1 MPPHCRVQPGEKGC
15 AEVAKYI
22 IEGGRKLH
30 GEISLQGAKNAILP
44 ILAAALVSQRP
55 VHLYNCPC
63 IGDVDCM
70 LDILR
75 SIGSQVSQDGQI
87 IHIDSKTA
95 RSFDI
100 PDDSVRQVRS
110 SIVFLGAVLARFGR
124 AIITYP
130 GGCEIG
136 LRPID
141 LHLKSLRRMGVEIEE
156 GKGRL
161 HCICR
166 DLKGA
171 MINLDYPSVGATENI
186 MLTALNA
193 RGRTII
199 QNAAREPE
207 IKDLAD
213 AINGMGGNV
222 RGAGSPTILIEGG
235 ASWREMDHNIIPDR
249 IAAGTFISC
258 VASAGGEVLIRN
270 VCPAHL
276 EAVLSKFEEAGCEIE
291 STADT
296 IAVKRQQRLKAVER
310 VGTMPYP
317 GFPTD
322 MQAQFSAILAQAEGT
337 SIVTENIFE
346 NRFKHVSQLRKMGAN
361 IAVEGRTA
369 IIQGGSL
376 RGSRVEAG
384 DLRGGAAL
392 CVAGLG
398 ASGTTIVEKIE
409 FIRRGYQDL
418 AGTLRGI
425 GASIAVQET

>member
-1 MPPHCRVQPGEKGC
+1 M
-15 AEVAKYI
+15 
-22 IEGGRKLH
+22 H

-44 ILAAALVSQRP
+44 ILAAALVSRKP
-55 VHLYNCPC
+55 VHLSNCPS

-75 SIGSQVSQDGQI
+75 SIGSRVTQEGQH
-87 IHIDSKTA
+87 IHIDSKDA
-95 RSFDI
+95 GGFDI
-100 PDDSVRQVRS
+100 PDDSVKQVRS

-124 AIITYP
+124 AVITYP

-141 LHLKSLRRMGVEIEE
+141 LHLKALRRMGVEINEE
-156 GKGRL
+156 RGRL
-161 HCICR
+161 HCVCR

-171 MINLDYPSVGATENI
+171 LIHLDYPSVGATENI
-186 MLTALNA
+186 MLTALA
-193 RGRTII
+193 AKGCTII
-199 QNAAREPE
+199 HNAAREPE

-213 AINGMGGNV
+213 AINAMGGSV
-222 RGAGSPTILIEGG
+222 RGAGGPTILIDGG
-235 ASWREMDHNIIPDR
+235 GNWREMEHRIIPDR

-258 VASAGGEVLIRN
+258 VASAGGDVMIRN

-276 EAVLSKFEEAGCEIE
+276 DAVLSKLEEAGCEIE

-296 IAVKRQQRLKAVER
+296 LVVRRRQKLKAVER
-310 VGTMPYP
+310 VCTMPYP

-346 NRFKHVSQLRKMGAN
+346 NRFKHVPQLRKMGAH
-361 IAVEGRTA
+361 ITVEGRTA
-369 IIQGGSL
+369 IIQGENL

-398 ASGTTIVEKIE
+398 ASGITVVDRIE
-409 FIRRGYQDL
+409 FIHRGYEDL
-418 AGTLRGI
+418 AGTLMGI
-425 GASIAVQET
+425 GASIVKRES

>member
-1 MPPHCRVQPGEKGC
+1 
-15 AEVAKYI
+15 
-22 IEGGRKLH
+22 LH

-44 ILAAALVSQRP
+44 ILAAALVSPKP
-55 VHLYNCPC
+55 VHLSNCPH
-63 IGDVDCM
+63 IGDVACM

-75 SIGSQVSQDGQI
+75 AIGSSVTQEGQH
-87 IHIDSKTA
+87 IHIDSSSA
-95 RSFDI
+95 GRYDI
-100 PDDSVRQVRS
+100 PDDSVKQVRS

-124 AIITYP
+124 AVITYP

-141 LHLKSLRRMGVEIEE
+141 LHLKALRRMGVEIEE
-156 GKGRL
+156 EQGRL
-161 HCICR
+161 HCLCR

-171 MINLDYPSVGATENI
+171 LIHLDYPSVGATENI
-186 MLTALNA
+186 MLTALAA
-193 RGRTII
+193 RGCTII
-199 QNAAREPE
+199 HNAAREPE

-213 AINGMGGNV
+213 AINAMGGSV
-222 RGAGSPTILIEGG
+222 RGAGGPTILIDGG
-235 ASWREMDHNIIPDR
+235 VSWREMEHRIIPDR

-276 EAVLSKFEEAGCEIE
+276 EAVLSKLEEAGCEIE
-291 STADT
+291 STQDT
-296 IAVKRQQRLKAVER
+296 ITVRRNTPLKAVER
-310 VGTMPYP
+310 VCTMPYP

-346 NRFKHVSQLRKMGAN
+346 NRFKHVPQLRKMGAH
-361 IAVEGRTA
+361 ITVEGRTA
-369 IIQGGSL
+369 IIQGCAL
-376 RGSRVEAG
+376 TGSRVEAS

-398 ASGTTIVEKIE
+398 AAGVTIVDRVEY
-409 FIRRGYQDL
+409 IRRGYEDL
-418 AGTLRGI
+418 AGTLRNI
-425 GASIAVQET
+425 GASIVEQES

>member
-1 MPPHCRVQPGEKGC
+1 M
-15 AEVAKYI
+15 
-22 IEGGRKLH
+22 H

-44 ILAAALVSQRP
+44 ILAAALVSRKP
-55 VHLYNCPC
+55 VHLSNCPC

-75 SIGSQVSQDGQI
+75 AIGSSVTQEGQH

-95 RSFDI
+95 GAYDI
-100 PDDSVRQVRS
+100 PDDSVKQVRS

-124 AIITYP
+124 AVITYP

-141 LHLKSLRRMGVEIEE
+141 LHLKALRRMGVEIEE
-156 GKGRL
+156 ERGRL
-161 HCICR
+161 HCVCR

-171 MINLDYPSVGATENI
+171 LIHLDYPSVGATENI
-186 MLTALNA
+186 MLTAMA
-193 RGRTII
+193 AKGCTII
-199 QNAAREPE
+199 HNAAREPE
-207 IKDLAD
+207 IRDLAD
-213 AINGMGGNV
+213 AINAMGGSV
-222 RGAGSPTILIEGG
+222 RGAGGPTILIDGG
-235 ASWREMDHNIIPDR
+235 ASWREMEHRIIPDR

-258 VASAGGEVLIRN
+258 VASAGGDVTIRN

-276 EAVLSKFEEAGCEIE
+276 DAVLSKVEEAGCAIE

-296 IAVKRQQRLKAVER
+296 INVKRLEPLRAVER
-310 VGTMPYP
+310 VSTMPYP

-346 NRFKHVSQLRKMGAN
+346 NRFKHVPQLRKMGAH
-361 IAVEGRTA
+361 ITVEGRTA
-369 IIQGGSL
+369 IIQGSPLCGT
-376 RGSRVEAG
+376 RVEAG

-398 ASGTTIVEKIE
+398 ASGTTVVDRVEY
-409 FIRRGYQDL
+409 IRRGYEDL
-418 AGTLRGI
+418 AGTLRCI
-425 GASIAVQET
+425 GAFIEEQET

>member
-1 MPPHCRVQPGEKGC
+1 M
-15 AEVAKYI
+15 
-22 IEGGRKLH
+22 H

-44 ILAAALVSQRP
+44 ILAAALVSRKP
-55 VHLYNCPC
+55 VHLSNCPC

-75 SIGSQVSQDGQI
+75 SIGSSVTQEGRH
-87 IHIDSKTA
+87 IHIDSKEA
-95 RSFDI
+95 GCFDI
-100 PDDSVRQVRS
+100 PDDSVKQVRS

-141 LHLKSLRRMGVEIEE
+141 LHLKALRRMGVEIEE
-156 GKGRL
+156 DRGRL

-171 MINLDYPSVGATENI
+171 LIHLDYPSVGATENI
-186 MLTALNA
+186 MLTALKA
-193 RGRTII
+193 KGCTII
-199 QNAAREPE
+199 HNAAREPE

-213 AINGMGGNV
+213 AINGMGGSV
-222 RGAGSPTILIEGG
+222 RGAGGPTILIDGG
-235 ASWREMDHNIIPDR
+235 ASWRETEHRIIPDR
-249 IAAGTFISC
+249 IAAGTYISC
-258 VASAGGEVLIRN
+258 VASAGGTVTIRN

-276 EAVLSKFEEAGCEIE
+276 DAVLSKLEEAGCEIE
-291 STADT
+291 STADA
-296 IAVKRQQRLKAVER
+296 IVVKRLQKLKAVER
-310 VGTMPYP
+310 VCTMPYP

-322 MQAQFSAILAQAEGT
+322 MQAQFSAILAQSEGT

-346 NRFKHVSQLRKMGAN
+346 NRFKHVPQLRKMGAH
-361 IAVEGRTA
+361 ITVEGRTA
-369 IIQGGSL
+369 IIQGGIL
-376 RGSRVEAG
+376 RGSHVEAS

-398 ASGTTIVEKIE
+398 ASGTTVVDRIE
-409 FIRRGYQDL
+409 YIRRGYENL
-418 AGTLRGI
+418 AGALRGV
-425 GASIAVQET
+425 GASIVERES